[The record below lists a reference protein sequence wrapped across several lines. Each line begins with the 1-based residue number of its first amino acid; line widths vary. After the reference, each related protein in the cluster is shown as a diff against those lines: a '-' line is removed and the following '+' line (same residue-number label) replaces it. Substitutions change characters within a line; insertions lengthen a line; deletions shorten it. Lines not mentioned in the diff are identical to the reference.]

1 MVSSKDEISP
11 ATTISSPSPEPKLS
25 SHAHQLLK
33 GGAPPFVW
41 SSLYSKP
48 VINHLNGKSYTLPMF
63 NLTTPYGINFHLA
76 WRK

>member
-1 MVSSKDEISP
+1 MASKDEISP
-11 ATTISSPSPEPKLS
+11 ATTIASRSPERKLS
-25 SHAHQLLK
+25 SPAHQLLH

-41 SSLYSKP
+41 SSLWNKP
-48 VINHLNGKSYTLPMF
+48 VINHLNGKSYTLPIF